1 MKDIRGQVVPA
12 NWFQVIMGRE
22 GLRACSLEEG

>member
-1 MKDIRGQVVPA
+1 MKDIRGQVASA

-22 GLRACSLEEG
+22 GLRGCSLEEG